1 MSFKNILLLTTIP
14 FILAACL
21 GGGGGAGTNLAA
33 AITGLNLP
41 QNIEVLQDDSAV
53 SASLAAVNNAAYN
66 STGTDYT
73 NAKADI
79 FIDGGEWQEPLKMA
93 DFLICIMNGTGANLI
108 PNGTYKALINMTQC
122 DNAQGSS
129 QAGKKT
135 KFSDA
140 VVVSSRTS
148 NTSTQNIKT
157 YIIDGMDRNND
168 GDITDAGETMNI
180 VVEVAITEAASTANP
195 YGLFTFDWNQTNNP
209 SGEFMRGSIAIT
221 NESATQVGMSM
232 IAQGKDSSFEDS
244 LWAKG
249 LLNKDGS
256 GGKMKVKMSMDKNGD
271 GDFLDSGETL
281 TFKVNFNATHAN
293 IDTGGTAVCKN
304 LTEASMTSYVYNYN
318 LYNSTTGALKD
329 ITAGLEFLHGN
340 GASSTLRGYAG
351 SYVDGSGA
359 VKHWIWTEDGSAPTI
374 IYKESDTSV
383 SYNVAWS
390 SGLSPASLNGKPT
403 ISGMTFDPR
412 IEIDASFTGITPGGT
427 SGTRTDNLDYEG
439 PGQLWGINWTLAGD
453 TNNNGQCDVGESDC
467 DNNWSPNYNIA
478 DGTTLTDTDGV
489 DWKVKQMGL
498 WKTLATVNASN
509 CSTLPVTDAAIA
521 FTTPTLSAVSTTW
534 ASRPTVTAKPRVI
547 SGIKQY

>member
-1 MSFKNILLLTTIP
+1 MLIKNIVIIGLTAS
-14 FILAACL
+14 ILFGCNSDSASTQSAV
-21 GGGGGAGTNLAA
+21 AVA
-33 AITGLNLP
+33 GLNLP
-41 QNIEVLQDDSAV
+41 ANIEVLQDDSAV

-66 STGTDYT
+66 STGTDYS
-73 NAKADI
+73 NAKAEI
-79 FIDGGEWQEPLKMA
+79 YIDGGEWQEPLKMA
-93 DFLICIMNGTGANLI
+93 DFLICVMNGTGANLI

-122 DNAQGSS
+122 DNEQGST

-140 VVVSSRTS
+140 TVVSSRAS

-157 YIIDGMDRNND
+157 YIIDRMDSNDD
-168 GDITDAGETMNI
+168 GDTTDAGEMLNI
-180 VVEVAITEAASTANP
+180 VVEAAITEAATAANP

-221 NESATQVGMSM
+221 NDSSTQVGMSM
-232 IAQGKDSSFEDS
+232 LAQGKDSTNEDN

-256 GGKMKVKMSMDKNGD
+256 GGKMKVKMFIDENND
-271 GDFLDSGETL
+271 GDFLDSDETL

-293 IDTGGTAVCKN
+293 IDTDGTAVCKN

-329 ITAGLEFLHGN
+329 ITAGLEFLHGS
-340 GASSTLRGYAG
+340 GKSLRGYAG
-351 SYVDGSGA
+351 SYVNGSGA
-359 VKHWIWTEDGSAPTI
+359 VKHWIWTEDGSAPTT

-383 SYNVAWS
+383 SYSIAWA
-390 SGLSPASLNGKPT
+390 SGQPT
-403 ISGMTFDPR
+403 ITGMVFDPR

-427 SGTRTDNLDYEG
+427 SGTKTDNLDYEG

-453 TNNNGQCDVGESDC
+453 TNSNGQCDSGESDC
-467 DNNWSPNYNIA
+467 HHKWSPNYNIA
-478 DGTTLTDTDGV
+478 DGTTLTDKNGV
-489 DWKVKQMGL
+489 DWKVKQMGM

-509 CSTLPVTDAAIA
+509 CSALPVTDAAVN
-521 FTTPTLSAVSTTW
+521 FTVPTLSAVSTTW
-534 ASRPTVTAKPRVI
+534 ASKPTVTAKPRVI

>member
-1 MSFKNILLLTTIP
+1 MLIKNIVI
-14 FILAACL
+14 IGLAASILFGCNSDS
-21 GGGGGAGTNLAA
+21 ASSQSAA
-33 AITGLNLP
+33 AVAGLNLP
-41 QNIEVLQDDSAV
+41 ANIEVLQDDSAV
-53 SASLAAVNNAAYN
+53 SASLAAVNNAAFN

-73 NAKADI
+73 NAKAEI
-79 FIDGGEWQEPLKMA
+79 YIDGGEWQEPLNMA

-122 DNAQGSS
+122 DNAQGST

-140 VVVSSRTS
+140 TVVSSRAS

-180 VVEVAITEAASTANP
+180 VVEVAITEAATAANP

-221 NESATQVGMSM
+221 NDSSTQVGMSM
-232 IAQGKDSSFEDS
+232 LAQGKDSSFEDS

-256 GGKMKVKMSMDKNGD
+256 GGKMKVKMFIDENND
-271 GDFLDSGETL
+271 GDFLDSDETL

-293 IDTGGTAVCKN
+293 IDTDGTAVCKN

-340 GASSTLRGYAG
+340 GIFSTLRGYAG
-351 SYVDGSGA
+351 SYVNGSGA
-359 VKHWIWTEDGSAPTI
+359 VKHWIWTEDGSAPTT

-383 SYNVAWS
+383 SYSIAWA
-390 SGLSPASLNGKPT
+390 SGQPT
-403 ISGMTFDPR
+403 ITGMVFDPR

-427 SGTRTDNLDYEG
+427 SGTKTDNLDYEG

-453 TNNNGQCDVGESDC
+453 TNSNGQCESGESDC
-467 DNNWSPNYNIA
+467 HNKWSPNYNIA

-534 ASRPTVTAKPRVI
+534 ASKPTVTAKPRVI
-547 SGIKQY
+547 SGIKKY

>member
-1 MSFKNILLLTTIP
+1 MLIKNIVI
-14 FILAACL
+14 IGLAASILFGCNSDS
-21 GGGGGAGTNLAA
+21 ASSSSAA
-33 AITGLNLP
+33 AVAGLNLP
-41 QNIEVLQDDSAV
+41 ANIEVLQDDSAV

-66 STGTDYT
+66 STGTDYSS
-73 NAKADI
+73 AKAEI
-79 FIDGGEWQEPLKMA
+79 YIDGGEWQEPLKMA

-140 VVVSSRTS
+140 VVVSSRTT

-157 YIIDGMDRNND
+157 YIIDGMDHNND

-209 SGEFMRGSIAIT
+209 SGEFMRGSIGIT

-256 GGKMKVKMSMDKNGD
+256 GGKMKVKMFIDENND
-271 GDFLDSGETL
+271 GDFLDSDEIL

-293 IDTGGTAVCKN
+293 IDTDGTAVCKN

-329 ITAGLEFLHGN
+329 ITAGLEFLHGS
-340 GASSTLRGYAG
+340 GKSLRGYAG
-351 SYVDGSGA
+351 SYVNGSGA
-359 VKHWIWTEDGSAPTI
+359 VKHWIWTEDGSAPTT

-383 SYNVAWS
+383 SYSIAWA
-390 SGLSPASLNGKPT
+390 SGQPT
-403 ISGMTFDPR
+403 ITGMVFDPR

-427 SGTRTDNLDYEG
+427 SGTKTDNLDYEG
-439 PGQLWGINWTLAGD
+439 PGQLWGMNWTLAGD
-453 TNNNGQCDVGESDC
+453 TNSNGQCDGGESSC
-467 DNNWSPNYNIA
+467 DNKWSPDYNIA
-478 DGTTLTDTDGV
+478 DGTSLTDTNGEV
-489 DWKVKQMGL
+489 WKVKQMGM

-509 CSTLPVTDAAIA
+509 CSTLPITDAAVA
-521 FTTPTLSAVSTTW
+521 FTIPLLSAVSTTW
-534 ASRPTVTAKPRVI
+534 ASKPEVTARPRVI

>member
-1 MSFKNILLLTTIP
+1 MLIKNIVI
-14 FILAACL
+14 IGLAASILFGCNSDS
-21 GGGGGAGTNLAA
+21 ASSSSAA
-33 AITGLNLP
+33 AVAGLNLP
-41 QNIEVLQDDSAV
+41 ANIEVLQDDSAV

-66 STGTDYT
+66 STGTDYS
-73 NAKADI
+73 NAKAEI
-79 FIDGGEWQEPLKMA
+79 YIDGGEWQEPLNMA

-122 DNAQGSS
+122 DNAQGST

-140 VVVSSRTS
+140 TVVSSRAS

-168 GDITDAGETMNI
+168 GDMTDAGETMNI
-180 VVEVAITEAASTANP
+180 VVEAAITEAATAANP

-221 NESATQVGMSM
+221 NDSSTQVGMSM
-232 IAQGKDSSFEDS
+232 LAQGKDSTNEDN

-256 GGKMKVKMSMDKNGD
+256 GGKMKVKMFIDENND
-271 GDFLDSGETL
+271 GDFLDSDEIL

-293 IDTGGTAVCKN
+293 IDTDGTAVCKN

-329 ITAGLEFLHGN
+329 ITAGLEFLHGS
-340 GASSTLRGYAG
+340 GKSLRGYAG
-351 SYVDGSGA
+351 SYVNGSGA
-359 VKHWIWTEDGSAPTI
+359 VKHWIWTEDGSAPTT

-383 SYNVAWS
+383 SYSIAWA
-390 SGLSPASLNGKPT
+390 SGQPT
-403 ISGMTFDPR
+403 ITGMVFDPR

-427 SGTRTDNLDYEG
+427 SGTKTDNLDYEG

-453 TNNNGQCDVGESDC
+453 TNSNGQCDSGESDC
-467 DNNWSPNYNIA
+467 HNKWSPNYNIA

-489 DWKVKQMGL
+489 DWKVKQMGM

-509 CSTLPVTDAAIA
+509 CSALPVTDAAVN

-534 ASRPTVTAKPRVI
+534 ASKPTVTAKPRVI

>member
-1 MSFKNILLLTTIP
+1 MLIKNIVIIGLTAS
-14 FILAACL
+14 ILFGCNNDSASSKS
-21 GGGGGAGTNLAA
+21 AA
-33 AITGLNLP
+33 AVAGLNLP
-41 QNIEVLQDDSAV
+41 ANIEVLQDDSAV

-66 STGTDYT
+66 STGTDYSS
-73 NAKADI
+73 AKAEI
-79 FIDGGEWQEPLKMA
+79 YIDGGEWQEPLNMA

-122 DNAQGSS
+122 DNAQGST

-157 YIIDGMDRNND
+157 YIIDGMDHNND

-180 VVEVAITEAASTANP
+180 VVEVAITEAATAANP

-221 NESATQVGMSM
+221 NESATQVDMSM
-232 IAQGKDSSFEDS
+232 IAQSKDSSFEDS

-256 GGKMKVKMSMDKNGD
+256 GGKMKVEMSMDKNGD

-340 GASSTLRGYAG
+340 GTSSTLRGYAG
-351 SYVDGSGA
+351 SYVDGSGT

-427 SGTRTDNLDYEG
+427 SGTKTDNLDYEG

-453 TNNNGQCDVGESDC
+453 TNSNGQCDGGESDC

-534 ASRPTVTAKPRVI
+534 ASKPAVTAKPRVI
-547 SGIKQY
+547 SGIKKY

>member
-1 MSFKNILLLTTIP
+1 MLIKNIVI
-14 FILAACL
+14 IGLAASILFGCNSDS
-21 GGGGGAGTNLAA
+21 ASSSSAA
-33 AITGLNLP
+33 AVAGLNLP
-41 QNIEVLQDDSAV
+41 ANIEVLQDDSAV

-66 STGTDYT
+66 STGTDYS
-73 NAKADI
+73 NAKAEI
-79 FIDGGEWQEPLKMA
+79 YIDGGEWQEPLNMA

-122 DNAQGSS
+122 DNAQGST

-140 VVVSSRTS
+140 TVVSSRAS

-157 YIIDGMDRNND
+157 YIIDRMDSNDD
-168 GDITDAGETMNI
+168 GDTTDAGEMLNI
-180 VVEVAITEAASTANP
+180 VVEAAITEAASTANP

-221 NESATQVGMSM
+221 NDSSTQVGMSM
-232 IAQGKDSSFEDS
+232 LAQGKDSTNEDN

-256 GGKMKVKMSMDKNGD
+256 GGKMKVKMFIDENND
-271 GDFLDSGETL
+271 GDFLDSDETL

-293 IDTGGTAVCKN
+293 IDTDGTAVCKN

-329 ITAGLEFLHGN
+329 ITAGLEFLHGS
-340 GASSTLRGYAG
+340 GKSLRGYAG
-351 SYVDGSGA
+351 SYVNGSGA
-359 VKHWIWTEDGSAPTI
+359 VKHWIWTEDGSAPTT

-383 SYNVAWS
+383 SYSIAWA
-390 SGLSPASLNGKPT
+390 SGQPT
-403 ISGMTFDPR
+403 ITGMVFDPR

-427 SGTRTDNLDYEG
+427 SGTKTDNLDYEG

-453 TNNNGQCDVGESDC
+453 TNSNGQCDSGESDC
-467 DNNWSPNYNIA
+467 DNKWSPNYNIA

-489 DWKVKQMGL
+489 DWKVKQMGM

-509 CSTLPVTDAAIA
+509 CSALPVTDAAVN

-534 ASRPTVTAKPRVI
+534 ASKPTVTAKPRVI